1 MNKREVGSLTRQV
14 CAAAIRAHQPFPYNS
29 HLFFWVQ
36 CQFLYAANVRARQ
49 PLDVLFTSLD
59 GPIEQALTTK
69 MAGFDA
75 WNIRKSK
82 QHYLQL
88 LRGAPSDAKEESGGV
103 HDAKDTPSSR
113 KIIYLSS
120 ESPNVLQELDKD
132 AVYVIGGIVDR
143 NRHKVIQT
151 ACHSYYAVP

>member
-1 MNKREVGSLTRQV
+1 MDDDASFIERRGSECLMLP
-14 CAAAIRAHQPFPYNS
+14 A
-29 HLFFWVQ
+29 
-36 CQFLYAANVRARQ
+36 
-49 PLDVLFTSLD
+49 TS
-59 GPIEQALTTK
+59 
-69 MAGFDA
+69 
-75 WNIRKSK
+75 
-82 QHYLQL
+82 
-88 LRGAPSDAKEESGGV
+88 APSDAKEESGGV

-151 ACHSYYAVP
+151 ACHSYYMVP